1 LAGIVLTNNV
11 AGRRNVRGTDR
22 IEWRIA
28 LWSTPLSLEEGTLG
42 EAREAPGEAQVIMT
56 LGEAQVVRLQPEVVM
71 EAVGEAEEEA
81 TAEER
86 SEALSEALTLTGQK
100 IKRGGRPCGS

>member
-1 LAGIVLTNNV
+1 
-11 AGRRNVRGTDR
+11 
-22 IEWRIA
+22 
-28 LWSTPLSLEEGTLG
+28 
-42 EAREAPGEAQVIMT
+42 MT

-86 SEALSEALTLTGQK
+86 SEALSEALTLAGQK
-100 IKRGGRPCGS
+100 IKRGGRPRDS